1 MQYHDDGGLS
11 VNPRAQSPDQAAK
24 PRVVSS
30 FQRRQVAGVRGRPSS
45 LLSRLVGLAH
55 GSIFPRHAAACL
67 GQGSTMGLSYA
78 LTRRYARRAA
88 VVFALLLPCTALAAG
103 ALVYFDQPESAKI
116 FTQAESKGNYWQ
128 LSRYYETQRID
139 TFCSVT
145 SSTMV
150 LNALGVKP
158 AIQQAMIY
166 PFNKFNHENFF
177 TPAVLAMQPVRNIAG
192 DGLTLAELGDVLATF
207 GVRVEQHPAT
217 TTSAA
222 DFRRLAQAAV
232 SSTDRYVIVNF
243 LRSAIGQEG
252 GGHFSPLAAYDAK
265 TDRFLILDTARY
277 KYAPF
282 WVLSDDLWTA
292 MNTVDKDSKTAR
304 GFLIVAQAPK

>member
-1 MQYHDDGGLS
+1 
-11 VNPRAQSPDQAAK
+11 
-24 PRVVSS
+24 
-30 FQRRQVAGVRGRPSS
+30 
-45 LLSRLVGLAH
+45 
-55 GSIFPRHAAACL
+55 
-67 GQGSTMGLSYA
+67 MGLSYA

-252 GGHFSPLAAYDAK
+252 GGHFSPLAAYDARL
-265 TDRFLILDTARY
+265 TAFL
-277 KYAPF
+277 F
-282 WVLSDDLWTA
+282 WIRRVT
-292 MNTVDKDSKTAR
+292 NTR
-304 GFLIVAQAPK
+304 LFGC